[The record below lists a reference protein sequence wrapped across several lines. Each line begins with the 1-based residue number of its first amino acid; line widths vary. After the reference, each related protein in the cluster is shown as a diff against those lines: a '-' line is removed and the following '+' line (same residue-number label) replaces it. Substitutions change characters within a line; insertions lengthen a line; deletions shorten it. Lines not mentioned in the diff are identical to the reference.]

1 MTAEGPGIRSRG
13 DGRKPAVPQPQPKK
27 KKPRR
32 FYDYSLL
39 FTIIFLTVFGLVM
52 IYSSSSYNAQV
63 LGQGPAYYMKRQGY
77 IALAGFAAMLV
88 ISKMDYHF
96 FAKFTVPA
104 IVVSYICMFL
114 VNFTSLGIKVNGQ
127 KRWLGTRSVRFQPT
141 ELVKVT
147 VILVA
152 GGGDHP
158 AGEKRSMSGGAGE
171 C

>member
-1 MTAEGPGIRSRG
+1 MREQSVNDRRRAGHPEQRGRTEASR
-13 DGRKPAVPQPQPKK
+13 PQPQPKK

-147 VILVA
+147 VILVLA
-152 GGGDHP
+152 VVILSLIHI
-158 AGEKRSMSGGAGE
+158 
-171 C
+171 